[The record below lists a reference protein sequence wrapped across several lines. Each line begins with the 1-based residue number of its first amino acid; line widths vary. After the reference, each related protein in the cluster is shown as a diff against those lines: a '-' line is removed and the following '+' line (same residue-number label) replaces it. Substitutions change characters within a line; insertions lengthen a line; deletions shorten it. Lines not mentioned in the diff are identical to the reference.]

1 MGAMGRTIQFPQAL
15 EFLFAPARTKVAY
28 GGRGSGKSWGFA
40 RALLV
45 LAAGKPMRILCARE
59 IQRSMKDSVHKLL
72 SDQIGSLGLERFYEV
87 QNDTIRG
94 KNGSE
99 FLFAGLRFN
108 IDNIKSKEGLDVV
121 WVEEAQTVS
130 KASWDKLIPTVRKE
144 GSEVW
149 ISFNPEL
156 ESDETYRRFVS
167 HPPAGAVV
175 RKVNWSDNPWFP
187 SVLRA
192 ELEALKERDY
202 DDYLTIWQGHCRQS
216 LSGAIYANE
225 LRKATANNQFTRV
238 PYDES
243 KPVNTYWD
251 LGRADMTSIWFVQ
264 TVGYEHRV
272 IDFVED
278 RGHALNHYLRILQ
291 NKGYVWGAHHLP
303 HDARNELLASDKT
316 IERQM
321 QDAGFTVRIVPK
333 LRIADGIN
341 AVRSIFSR
349 CYFDNERCADG
360 LNSLR
365 RYRYHV
371 DEQTG
376 QWSRDPAHDAYSHAA
391 DAFRYFAVS
400 ITEQGTDSWN
410 KPLKADIGWVA

>member
-1 MGAMGRTIQFPQAL
+1 MGVMTVEFPQAL
-15 EFLFAPARTKVAY
+15 EFLFTPARTKVAY
-28 GGRGSGKSWGFA
+28 GGRGSSKSWSIA

-45 LAAGKPMRILCARE
+45 QAAAKPLRILCARE

-72 SDQIGSLGLERFYEV
+72 ADQVVELGLEGFFEV
-87 QNDTIRG
+87 QNDSIRG
-94 KNGSE
+94 RNGSE
-99 FLFAGLRFN
+99 FIFAGLRFN
-108 IDNIKSKEGLDVV
+108 IDNIKSKEGLDRC

-130 KASWDKLIPTVRKE
+130 KSSWDKLIPTIRKPD
-144 GSEVW
+144 SEVW

-156 ESDETYRRFVS
+156 ESDETYQRFVANA
-167 HPPAGAVV
+167 PAGALV
-175 RKVNWSDNPWFP
+175 RKVNYTDNPWFP
-187 SVLRA
+187 EVLRA
-192 ELEALKERDY
+192 ELEALKARDY
-202 DDYLTIWQGHCRQS
+202 DDYLTIWEGHCRQS

-225 LRKATANNQFTRV
+225 LRKATANGQFTRV

-264 TVGYEHRV
+264 TVGFEHRV

-278 RGHALNHYLRILQ
+278 RGRALNHYLRILQ

-303 HDARNELLASDKT
+303 HDARYELLASDKT

-321 QDAGFTVRIVPK
+321 QDAGFSVRIVPK
-333 LRIADGIN
+333 LRVADGIN

-365 RYRYHV
+365 RYRFRV

-376 QWSRDPAHDAYSHAA
+376 QWSKEPNHDAFSHAS
-391 DAFRYFAVS
+391 DAFRYFATSVL
-400 ITEQGTDSWN
+400 ELGTDNWN